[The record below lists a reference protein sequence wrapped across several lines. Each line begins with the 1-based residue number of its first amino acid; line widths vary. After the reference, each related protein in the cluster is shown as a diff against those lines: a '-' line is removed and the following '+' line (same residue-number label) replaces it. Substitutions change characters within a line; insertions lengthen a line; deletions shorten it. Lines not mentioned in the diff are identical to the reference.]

1 VETSSE
7 TLVSLPEAEAE
18 PPAPTRRA
26 WAFPSLGRFK
36 LQTKLIVP
44 YVILTVLVAL
54 IGTFVVT
61 RLVAASVQERLA
73 NQLYE
78 ASRVAGDGVVRRE
91 RAHLET
97 LRLMAFTQGVPQAL
111 TAEDAKAL
119 QDLLWPLALNNN
131 VEAVSA
137 VNMKGQEVIT
147 LARDPASGQY
157 LISHGGDFSD
167 FDPIGKVLRS
177 QSDTVGDKFVGLWE
191 ARFGHYLFTTAPV
204 RDSDGKLVGALMIG
218 TRLET
223 LLNDLKSQS
232 SAHGVIVLDPN
243 GKLVA
248 TTILQPDEGY
258 AALELETQAISDLL
272 GSSTQKSSLTRD
284 LTLNQRSYRALYA
297 PLIVRQQTMG
307 ALGVTFDSNYV
318 VATEATSRNQ
328 LSLVFAL
335 GTAFVVLIGY
345 LLARS
350 IAGPILRLRTISQA
364 VAAGDLTQRTGLA
377 PGDEIGELATAF
389 DTMTLRLRQR
399 TAELVQSE
407 KLAAVGQ
414 LTAGIVHDVKNPLA
428 VIKGL
433 SEELREELGSDPV
446 VLEQLNAIRD
456 NATRANTIVSDL
468 MKFARQS
475 TPEMTRRDLRET
487 VEASLRLTEY
497 LARRAK
503 VKYIP
508 DLPAHSVLVTY
519 DAQQLEQVLINL
531 IQNAIQAM
539 PNGGTLRVN
548 LSQTETTVAIAVQ
561 DTGTGIAAENLPRVF
576 DPFFTTKPEGEGTG
590 LGLSVSYGIVARH
603 GGRINVES
611 QVGEGTTFT
620 ILLPVEQPE
629 FTERAT

>member
-1 VETSSE
+1 METSSD
-7 TLVSLPEAEAE
+7 TLVSMPGAEADQ
-18 PPAPTRRA
+18 PAPPRRA
-26 WAFPSLGRFK
+26 WFRPSLGRFK

-44 YVILTVLVAL
+44 YVILTVLIAL

-97 LRLMAFTQGVPQAL
+97 LRLMAFTVGVPEAL
-111 TAEDAKAL
+111 AGENAKAL
-119 QDLLWPLALNNN
+119 QDLLYPLALNNN

-137 VNMKGQEVIT
+137 VNKKGQEVIT
-147 LARDPASGQY
+147 LARDPNSATGQY
-157 LISHGGDFSD
+157 LISQGADFSS
-167 FDPIGKVLRS
+167 FDPVRKILQS
-177 QSDTVGDKFVGLWE
+177 QSDTVGDKFVGLGE
-191 ARFGHYLFTTAPV
+191 ARFGPYLFTTAPV
-204 RDSDGKLVGALMIG
+204 QDAEGKLVGVLMIG

-223 LLNDLKSQS
+223 LLGDLKTQS
-232 SAHGVIVLDPN
+232 SAHGVVILDPS

-248 TTILQPDEGY
+248 TTLPEPDEGY
-258 AALELETQAISDLL
+258 QTLELETQTVADLL
-272 GSSTQKSSLTRD
+272 SPSTQQHSLTRD
-284 LTLNQRSYRALYA
+284 LILNQRSYRALYA

-350 IAGPILRLRTISQA
+350 IASPILRLRTISQA
-364 VAAGDLTQRTGLA
+364 VAAGDLTQRTGLEQ
-377 PGDEIGELATAF
+377 GDEIGELATAF

-446 VLEQLNAIRD
+446 VLEQLNSIRD

-475 TPEMTRRDLRET
+475 TPEMSRRDLRET

-503 VKYIP
+503 IKTIS
-508 DLPAHSVLVTY
+508 DLPPQSVLVTY

-539 PNGGTLRVN
+539 PDGGTLRVN
-548 LSQTETTVAIAVQ
+548 LSQTETAVAIAVQ
-561 DTGTGIAAENLPRVF
+561 DTGTGIAPENLRRIF

-590 LGLSVSYGIVARH
+590 LGLSVSYGIVSRH

-611 QVGEGTTFT
+611 QIGEGTTFT

-629 FTERAT
+629 FTQG

>member
-1 VETSSE
+1 METSSE
-7 TLVSLPEAEAE
+7 RLVSVPVAEAE

-26 WAFPSLGRFK
+26 SFLPWLGRFK

-44 YVILTVLVAL
+44 YVLLTVFVAL

-61 RLVAASVQERLA
+61 RLVTASVQERLA
-73 NQLYE
+73 NRLYE

-91 RAHLET
+91 RSHLET
-97 LRLMAFTQGVPQAL
+97 LRLMAFTQGVPEALAGEQAE
-111 TAEDAKAL
+111 TL
-119 QDLLWPLALNNN
+119 QNLLLPLALNNN
-131 VEAVSA
+131 VEVVSA
-137 VNMKGQEVIT
+137 VNKKGQEVIT

-157 LISHGGDFSD
+157 LISHDGADFSN
-167 FDPIGKVLRS
+167 FEPVGKILQS
-177 QSDTVGDKFVGLWE
+177 QSDTVGDKFIGLRE
-191 ARFGHYLFTTAPV
+191 AQFGPYLFTTAPV
-204 RDSDGKLVGALMIG
+204 RDSKGELVGVLMIG
-218 TRLET
+218 TQLQVLLE
-223 LLNDLKSQS
+223 DLRSQA
-232 SAHGVIVLDPN
+232 SADGVIVLDPT

-248 TTILQPDEGY
+248 TTLAQPDEGY
-258 AALELETQAISDLL
+258 ATLELETSVVSDLL
-272 GSSTQKSSLTRD
+272 NSSQESPPLTRD
-284 LTLNQRSYRALYA
+284 LMVNQRSYRAFFA
-297 PLIVRQQTMG
+297 PLIIRQQTMG
-307 ALGVTFDSNYV
+307 ALGVVIASDYV

-328 LSLVFAL
+328 LSLIFAL

-350 IAGPILRLRTISQA
+350 IANPILRLRTISQA
-364 VAAGDLTQRTGLA
+364 VAAGDLTQQTGLKQ
-377 PGDEIGELATAF
+377 GDEIGELASAF

-433 SEELREELGSDPV
+433 SEELREELGSDPA

-503 VKYIP
+503 VKYLP

-561 DTGTGIAAENLPRVF
+561 DTGSGIAAENLPRVF

-611 QVGEGTTFT
+611 QVGAGTTFT

-629 FTERAT
+629 FTQG